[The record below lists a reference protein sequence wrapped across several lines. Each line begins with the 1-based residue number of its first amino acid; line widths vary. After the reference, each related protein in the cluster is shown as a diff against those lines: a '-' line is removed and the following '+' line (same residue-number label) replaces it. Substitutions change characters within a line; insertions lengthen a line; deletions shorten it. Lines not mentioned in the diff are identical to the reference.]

1 MLPILRVGLRLDT
14 GLMEFEPSFMARY
27 ARQSIRGFSETG
39 IRAPA
44 TVGQRKVELVE
55 TRLELKTVRKVG
67 PGRIALKA
75 GWQYRDDLKSNEA
88 RVRLLGESQRV
99 RLESGLGSS
108 LYLGVEAKFEL
119 APGLFLNLSG
129 EAVSGE
135 GYRNMSGMASVYQA
149 F

>member
-1 MLPILRVGLRLDT
+1 M
-14 GLMEFEPSFMARY
+14 
-27 ARQSIRGFSETG
+27 
-39 IRAPA
+39 
-44 TVGQRKVELVE
+44 
-55 TRLELKTVRKVG
+55 G

-75 GWQYRDDLKSNEA
+75 GWQYWDDLNSSQA
-88 RVRLLGESQRV
+88 QVRLLGESQRV

-108 LYLGVEAKFEL
+108 LYLGAEAEFEL

-135 GYRNMSGMASVYQA
+135 GYRNMSGIVTVYKA